1 MKTIRSTGLNYFI
14 QDTPFSTYV
23 TIRKSMIKLRTK
35 IPNRTVEEPEPNPEE
50 DFKYESLKTENEA
63 LKQKYV
69 ELLSDHENLKRE
81 VEETKTDLSNVKKV
95 SDVKSI
101 ELKLCND
108 TVKNLKHEVQK
119 LGDELCDTQKS

>member
-1 MKTIRSTGLNYFI
+1 
-14 QDTPFSTYV
+14 
-23 TIRKSMIKLRTK
+23 
-35 IPNRTVEEPEPNPEE
+35 
-50 DFKYESLKTENEA
+50 
-63 LKQKYV
+63 
-69 ELLSDHENLKRE
+69 LKRE

-119 LGDELCDTQKS
+119 LGDELCDTQIELTEQFGIVKVKNKEIDKVRKLNKELKNRKI